1 MEPMDDKAAMRSVID
16 EELKKLVKANQRVI
30 AAQETAMNL
39 SSLQNIPAIQEIQA
53 AAAGFA
59 RLAFEVKQTIDMYME
74 PIASFFET
82 MRAAQVRVGQWL
94 VDHREQI
101 DQMAQ
106 ALPRIQKA
114 LESSG
119 EIGHLGWTVTED
131 MGLPVILHLSECPDA
146 EAANAYMLRYYEE
159 TDATLHGIE
168 ERLKRVECLNLFS
181 TGLEQ
186 SFVSFRNEQYALVI
200 PFLVSVLE
208 HALRQLDAPRPF
220 PSTDMPKT
228 VRKRYKEIGDQG
240 EIAFAMKSVVSFT
253 EDHYAQYNAQFSGKV
268 GIRRKGIMHGL
279 QVPPNKRIEAI
290 RLYHVIDTIVSLYE
304 PVALLQ

>member
-1 MEPMDDKAAMRSVID
+1 MDDQTNMRSVID

-30 AAQETAMNL
+30 AAQETAMSL
-39 SSLQNIPAIQEIQA
+39 SALQNIPAIQEIQA

-59 RLAFEVKQTIDMYME
+59 RMAFEVKHSIDLYRA
-74 PIASFFET
+74 PIVSFVET

-94 VDHREQI
+94 IDHRSQI
-101 DQMAQ
+101 EQMAR

-131 MGLPVILHLSECPDA
+131 MELPVILHLSECPDA
-146 EAANAYMLRYYEE
+146 EAANAYMLTYYEK
-159 TDATLHGIE
+159 TDATLEGVE
-168 ERLKRVECLNLFS
+168 ERLKRVECLSPFS

-186 SFVSFRNEQYALVI
+186 SFVAFRNEQYALVV

-220 PSTDMPKT
+220 PSTDMTKT
-228 VRKRYKEIGDQG
+228 IRKRYKEIGDQG

-253 EDHYAQYNAQFSGKV
+253 EDHYEQYNEQLSVKV

-279 QVPPNKRIEAI
+279 QVPPNERIEAI
-290 RLYHVIDTIVSLYE
+290 QLYHVIDTIVSLYE
-304 PVALLQ
+304 PIALLQ

>member
-1 MEPMDDKAAMRSVID
+1 MESMDDQTTMRSVID

-30 AAQETAMNL
+30 AAQETAMSL
-39 SSLQNIPAIQEIQA
+39 SALQNIPAIQEIQA

-59 RLAFEVKQTIDMYME
+59 RMAFEVKQTIDLYKE
-74 PIASFFET
+74 PIVSFVET

-94 VDHREQI
+94 IDHRSQI
-101 DQMAQ
+101 EQMAR
-106 ALPRIQKA
+106 ALPRIHKA

-131 MGLPVILHLSECPDA
+131 MELPVILHLSECPDA
-146 EAANAYMLRYYEE
+146 EAANAYMLTYYEK
-159 TDATLHGIE
+159 TDAALEGVE
-168 ERLKRVECLNLFS
+168 ERLKRVECLSPFS

-186 SFVSFRNEQYALVI
+186 SFVAFRNEQYALVV

-220 PSTDMPKT
+220 PSTDMTKT
-228 VRKRYKEIGDQG
+228 IRKRYKEIGDQG

-253 EDHYAQYNAQFSGKV
+253 EDHYEQYNEQLSVKV

-279 QVPPNKRIEAI
+279 QVPPNERIEAI

-304 PVALLQ
+304 PIALLQ

>member
-1 MEPMDDKAAMRSVID
+1 MESMDDKAAMRSVID

-39 SSLQNIPAIQEIQA
+39 SVLQNIPAIQEIQA

-59 RLAFEVKQTIDMYME
+59 RIAFEVKQTIDMYME

-94 VDHREQI
+94 IDHREQI
-101 DQMAQ
+101 EQMAQ

-114 LESSG
+114 LESSS
-119 EIGHLGWTVTED
+119 EIGHFGWTVTED
-131 MGLPVILHLSECPDA
+131 MELPVILHLSECPDA
-146 EAANAYMLRYYEE
+146 EAANAYMLTYYEKV
-159 TDATLHGIE
+159 DATLQDIE
-168 ERLKRVECLNLFS
+168 ERLKRVECLDPFS

-186 SFVSFRNEQYALVI
+186 SFTAFRNEQYALVI

-208 HALRQLDAPRPF
+208 HVLRQLDAPRLF
-220 PSTDMPKT
+220 PSTDMMKT
-228 VRKRYKEIGDQG
+228 VRRRYKEIGDQG

-253 EDHYAQYNAQFSGKV
+253 EDHYEQYNAQLSVKV

-279 QVPPNKRIEAI
+279 QVPPNERIEVI

-304 PVALLQ
+304 PIALLQ